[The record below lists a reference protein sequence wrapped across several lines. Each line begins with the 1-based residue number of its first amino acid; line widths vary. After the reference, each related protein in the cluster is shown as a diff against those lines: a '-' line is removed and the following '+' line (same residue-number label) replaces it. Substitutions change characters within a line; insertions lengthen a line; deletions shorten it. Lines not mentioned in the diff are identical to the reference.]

1 MVAAEPAI
9 ELPDPFKIA
18 LQLGRNRLRPIHHFQ
33 NGRIEAALHSEEIES
48 GKQESKKRKD
58 QFLFSYFPD

>member
-1 MVAAEPAI
+1 MMAAKPAI
-9 ELPDPFKIA
+9 ELPKPFKIA

-48 GKQESKKRKD
+48 GKQENKKRKD

>member
-1 MVAAEPAI
+1 
-9 ELPDPFKIA
+9 
-18 LQLGRNRLRPIHHFQ
+18 LRPIHHFQ
-33 NGRIEAALHSEEIES
+33 NGRIKAALHSEKIES